1 MVTYPGTG
9 PSVCDRILRKT
20 PGVVAGGVVCADASV
35 ATNPVSEQS
44 AQDAKPAKF
53 RRVSMA
59 TSLWCPDRE
68 RPDFRDGQ
76 YPQSYLILS
85 LSTVFCK
92 RRGPTESATKQEP
105 RSAICA
111 LWTGAAAYFY

>member
-1 MVTYPGTG
+1 
-9 PSVCDRILRKT
+9 
-20 PGVVAGGVVCADASV
+20 
-35 ATNPVSEQS
+35 
-44 AQDAKPAKF
+44 
-53 RRVSMA
+53 MA

-92 RRGPTESATKQEP
+92 RRRPTESATKQEP
-105 RSAICA
+105 RAQLRA
-111 LWTGAAAYFY
+111 LDTRRRVFLLNRIGWRFNGQKGTMNHHRTPSVFYGDPNFCLSPVD